1 MHVKLAVIPVGS
13 NLRIPFTKDKGRD
26 RERKT
31 LSFVPLTKRRKPC
44 ASA

>member
-1 MHVKLAVIPVGS
+1 MHVKLAIVPLDG
-13 NLRIPFTKDKGRD
+13 NLRILFTKGKGRD

-31 LSFVPLTKRRKPC
+31 LSFVLITKRRIPC